1 MKQIKTSGQGC
12 HRYVDKLTP
21 FTNHSGSLTGDYY
34 PSKRQYVVWSYDHW
48 PLYIFDKTSNTWF
61 GNSTKY
67 SRTTSKHS
75 TQSMPRHWC
84 NGGLYEGIVW
94 LDRKRTMYLWSYG
107 YHSLVKAR
115 ILHEKQSIS

>member
-12 HRYVDKLTP
+12 HRYVSKLQP

-48 PLYIFDKTSNTWF
+48 PLYIFDKTANTWF
-61 GNSTKY
+61 GNSTKF

-75 TQSMPRHWC
+75 TQSMPHI
-84 NGGLYEGIVW
+84 GGLYPDITW
-94 LDRKRTMYLWSYG
+94 LDRVLMDDLFAYG
-107 YHSLVKAR
+107 YHNLVKER
-115 ILHEKQSIS
+115 ITA

>member
-12 HRYVDKLTP
+12 HRYVSKLTP

-34 PSKRQYVVWSYDHW
+34 PSKRQYGVWSYDNW
-48 PLYIFDKTSNTWF
+48 PLYICDKTANTWF

-75 TQSMPRHWC
+75 TQSMPRHYI
-84 NGGLYEGIVW
+84 GGLYEDITW
-94 LDRKRTMYLWSYG
+94 LSRKRTMYLWSYG
-107 YHSLVKAR
+107 YHSLVKER
-115 ILHEKQSIS
+115 IIA

>member
-12 HRYVDKLTP
+12 HRYVSKLTP

-34 PSKRQYVVWSYDHW
+34 PSKRQYVVWSYDNW
-48 PLYIFDKTSNTWF
+48 PLYIFDKTANTWF

-75 TQSMPRHWC
+75 TQSMPRHYI
-84 NGGLYEGIVW
+84 GGLYEDITW
-94 LDRKRTMYLWSYG
+94 LSRKRTMYLWSYG
-107 YHSLVKAR
+107 YHSLVKER
-115 ILHEKQSIS
+115 IIA